1 MIYESYNE
9 NKDEYEKNVILKKI
23 SSIEEDN
30 NYQFKYIASKEKL
43 ALPSLYQ
50 MLIESHLSNKEIKS
64 FFHFLY
70 NKYKDNSSINNLLN
84 SINIS
89 SIPYE
94 LLCKYYI
101 SIYTDE
107 DSQFYKNINKDLREN
122 NKKRY
127 LAYISVLNEGVKL
140 EALPLAS
147 DKILYRGVTVK

>member
-94 LLCKYYI
+94 LLSKYYI
-101 SIYTDE
+101 RIYTDE